1 MYEYKINL
9 LKKHMKSKQSNPM
22 EAIKHLFGKQIVCG
36 SMLSLHALLLAG
48 NCQGSGMVLQPYKA
62 GTEGQQID
70 ALTQTQK
77 QAASA
82 GVLDQNQTQ
91 PKTQTQ
97 PKKPQAKTEARD
109 ALAQAQ
115 KQTETAWTRSLAQM
129 QQNQD
134 NLIRIIGETLNTLL
148 NNAFPSKQTE
158 VLSVTGQSAGQST
171 SVTGQSAGKSTSV
184 TGQSAGQSTH
194 SNSNHSVSTQDPSK
208 TQKLSASIVDVKA
221 PPSQK
226 KSSENSIR
234 KSEFQPPSKTPF
246 LIELEEAVE
255 KKRLRRELNPKL
267 NKSDPPKTENQKT
280 EDQKTENQKQR
291 IKKKRICH

>member
-9 LKKHMKSKQSNPM
+9 LKKHMKSKRSHPM

-82 GVLDQNQTQ
+82 GVLAQNQTQ
-91 PKTQTQ
+91 PKTQTQTQ

-115 KQTETAWTRSLAQM
+115 KQTETAWTSSLARM

-134 NLIRIIGETLNTLL
+134 NLIRIVGETLNTLL
-148 NNAFPSKQTE
+148 NNAFLSKQTE
-158 VLSVTGQSAGQST
+158 VLSVTGQSAGKST

-194 SNSNHSVSTQDPSK
+194 SNSNNSVPTQDPSK
-208 TQKLSASIVDVKA
+208 TQQLSASIVDVPPP

-226 KSSENSIR
+226 TSSENSIR

-255 KKRLRRELNPKL
+255 KKRLRLELNAKL
-267 NKSDPPKTENQKT
+267 NKDDPPKTEDQKT
-280 EDQKTENQKQR
+280 EDQKTEDMPLVSS
-291 IKKKRICH
+291 IA

>member
-9 LKKHMKSKQSNPM
+9 LKKHMKSKQSHPM

-82 GVLDQNQTQ
+82 GVLAQNQTQ
-91 PKTQTQ
+91 PKTQTQTQTQ

-115 KQTETAWTRSLAQM
+115 KQTETAWTSSLARM

-134 NLIRIIGETLNTLL
+134 NLIRIVGETLNTLL
-148 NNAFPSKQTE
+148 NNAFLSKQTE
-158 VLSVTGQSAGQST
+158 VL

-194 SNSNHSVSTQDPSK
+194 SNSNNSVPTQDPSK
-208 TQKLSASIVDVKA
+208 TQQLSASIVDVPP

-226 KSSENSIR
+226 TSSENSIR

-255 KKRLRRELNPKL
+255 KKRLRLELNAKL
-267 NKSDPPKTENQKT
+267 NKDDPPKTEDQKT
-280 EDQKTENQKQR
+280 EDQKTEDMPLVSS
-291 IKKKRICH
+291 IA

>member
-1 MYEYKINL
+1 
-9 LKKHMKSKQSNPM
+9 MKSKQSNPM

-82 GVLDQNQTQ
+82 GVLAQNQTQ
-91 PKTQTQ
+91 PKTQTQTQTQ

-115 KQTETAWTRSLAQM
+115 KQTETAWTSSLARM

-134 NLIRIIGETLNTLL
+134 NLIRIVGETLNTLL
-148 NNAFPSKQTE
+148 NNAFLSKQTE
-158 VLSVTGQSAGQST
+158 VL

-194 SNSNHSVSTQDPSK
+194 SNSNNSVPTQDPSK
-208 TQKLSASIVDVKA
+208 TQQLSASIVDVPPP

-226 KSSENSIR
+226 TSSENSIR

-255 KKRLRRELNPKL
+255 KKRLRLELNAKL
-267 NKSDPPKTENQKT
+267 NKDDPPKTEDQKT
-280 EDQKTENQKQR
+280 EDQKTEDMPLVSS
-291 IKKKRICH
+291 IA